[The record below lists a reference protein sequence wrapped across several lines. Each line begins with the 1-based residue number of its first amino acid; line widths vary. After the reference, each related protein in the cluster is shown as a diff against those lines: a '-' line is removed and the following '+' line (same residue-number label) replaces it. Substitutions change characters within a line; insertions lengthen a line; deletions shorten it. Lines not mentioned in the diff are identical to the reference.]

1 MIGPHRDLGVGFG
14 LVIPAAELSERVSR
28 AGGPGGQRVNK
39 VATKV
44 SLGWNVARSE
54 VLSPEQ
60 RARLLHKLGARL
72 TARGELVVHAQSERE
87 QGRNRADA
95 RRRLAALVNAALTP
109 ERTRHATRPGRSAV
123 QRRLDTKRKR
133 AQTKRG
139 RGPVRGDD

>member
-14 LVIPAAELSERVSR
+14 VVIPSGELSERVSR

-44 SLGWNVARSE
+44 SLGWNVAESA
-54 VLSPEQ
+54 VLTSDQ
-60 RARLLHKLGARL
+60 RARLLHKLGPRL
-72 TARGELVVHAQSERE
+72 TARGELVVHAQAERE

-109 ERTRHATRPGRSAV
+109 ERVRTATRPGRGAV
-123 QRRLDTKRKR
+123 QRRLDTKRR
-133 AQTKRG
+133 RSQTKSAR
-139 RGPVRGDD
+139 RPVRGDD